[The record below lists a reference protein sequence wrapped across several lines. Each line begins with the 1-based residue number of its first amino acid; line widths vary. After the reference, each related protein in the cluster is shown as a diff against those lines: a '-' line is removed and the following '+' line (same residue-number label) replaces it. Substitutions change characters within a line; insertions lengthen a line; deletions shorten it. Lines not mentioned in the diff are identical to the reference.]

1 MKVFSIIHNPCFVK
15 ALSLILK
22 VKNDS
27 ILEQQQLKNARKRA
41 CRFVRQPRIG
51 SILCPNDFH
60 NIFIRTFQVLD
71 DVAV

>member
-27 ILEQQQLKNARKRA
+27 ILEQQQLKNARKKGL
-41 CRFVRQPRIG
+41 P
-51 SILCPNDFH
+51 LCATAPDWQH
-60 NIFIRTFQVLD
+60 IMPK
-71 DVAV
+71 